1 MKELESSWSP
11 RRFGVRM
18 RVSQAKMR
26 VSTRPQGIQKDA
38 RRREGGGGGV
48 SRAEG
53 AQKTR
58 RIGVRPTSVEIRKAT
73 SGDVVG
79 GRRGTKGKGLTWAN
93 TALLVSAV
101 AVATPGMAWAD
112 MDAQTAKL
120 LASVLQPTLALS
132 SILMIVRIPM
142 TWYPNIDGTKWPWNL
157 VYIPTEPILG
167 PTRKIIQ
174 PVGGV
179 DISPIVWV
187 AVLSFLNEI
196 LLGPQGIL
204 NLLQMKV

>member
-1 MKELESSWSP
+1 
-11 RRFGVRM
+11 M
-18 RVSQAKMR
+18 RVSNTKMR
-26 VSTRPQGIQKDA
+26 VAVQQQA
-38 RRREGGGGGV
+38 
-48 SRAEG
+48 
-53 AQKTR
+53 
-58 RIGVRPTSVEIRKAT
+58 IRK
-73 SGDVVG
+73 DVG
-79 GRRGTKGKGLTWAN
+79 GRRKGTARTLRASCVQKSGSDGVRPAVGGRRKTTPSGPAAGQTHRKEKGSKWID
-93 TALLVSAV
+93 TAMVFSAMSLM
-101 AVATPGMAWAD
+101 TPGMAWAD
-112 MDAQTAKL
+112 IDAQTAKL

-132 SILMIVRIPM
+132 SVLMIVRIPM

-167 PTRKIIQ
+167 PTRKVIQ

-187 AVLSFLNEI
+187 ALLSFLNEI

>member
-1 MKELESSWSP
+1 MV
-11 RRFGVRM
+11 F
-18 RVSQAKMR
+18 
-26 VSTRPQGIQKDA
+26 
-38 RRREGGGGGV
+38 
-48 SRAEG
+48 
-53 AQKTR
+53 
-58 RIGVRPTSVEIRKAT
+58 
-73 SGDVVG
+73 
-79 GRRGTKGKGLTWAN
+79 
-93 TALLVSAV
+93 SAV
-101 AVATPGMAWAD
+101 ALMTPGMAWAD
-112 MDAQTAKL
+112 IDAQTAKL

-132 SILMIVRIPM
+132 SVLMIVRIPM

-167 PTRKIIQ
+167 PTRKVIQ

-187 AVLSFLNEI
+187 ALLSFLNEI